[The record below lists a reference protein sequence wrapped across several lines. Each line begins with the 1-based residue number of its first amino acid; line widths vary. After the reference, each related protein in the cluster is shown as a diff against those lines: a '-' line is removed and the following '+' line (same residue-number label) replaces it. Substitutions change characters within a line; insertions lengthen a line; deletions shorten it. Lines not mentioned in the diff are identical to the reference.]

1 MNLKTRLAK
10 LEQEAEADL
19 ERRRARL
26 IEQIRLIELGV
37 VELSDEQIAG
47 VRAILHRLEEEKE
60 SKK

>member
-1 MNLKTRLAK
+1 MTLKSRLQK
-10 LEQEAEADL
+10 LEVAAEADL

-26 IEQIRLIELGV
+26 IEQIRLIELGA